1 MVWLGRKTT
10 QTVRGDNEGTGLSE
24 RLVGMILRLGLVMI
38 T

>member
-10 QTVRGDNEGTGLSE
+10 QTVRGDKERTGLTE
-24 RLVGMILRLGLVMI
+24 RLVGMILRLGRVMI

>member
-10 QTVRGDNEGTGLSE
+10 QTVRWDKERTGLTE
-24 RLVGMILRLGLVMI
+24 RLAGLILRLGRVLI